1 MGVTIDNMTLSG
13 NNLRGTEFLW
23 LETEQ
28 TTGYNIRYF
37 YPFLFAFSQIIVRPA
52 WLSVCLSRV
61 FQSVWE
67 RRKLR
72 GEGEGG
78 GKGRLIFNWTI

>member
-28 TTGYNIRYF
+28 TTRLPDTMFDIF
-37 YPFLFAFSQIIVRPA
+37 PLFFCLIVLPG
-52 WLSVCLSRV
+52 SVCAD
-61 FQSVWE
+61 
-67 RRKLR
+67 
-72 GEGEGG
+72 EGS
-78 GKGRLIFNWTI
+78 